1 MLELTAI
8 FLGGLAF
15 FFLGVDG
22 IRTSLRQM
30 ASRRFRQVMSR
41 MAGRGYLAGVWGLLF
56 GAITQSATAV
66 SFIVVG
72 MISSGLLTLQRALQV
87 VALANLGTVALVF
100 LAAIDISAAAYY
112 LIGVTGLLI
121 TFQVAHRLDVS
132 LRVLLNVGM
141 LLCCS
146 AYT

>member
-22 IRTSLRQM
+22 IRINLRQM
-30 ASRRFRQVMSR
+30 ASRRFRRVMSH
-41 MAGRGYLAGVWGLLF
+41 MAGRAYLAGVWGLLF
-56 GAITQSATAV
+56 GAVTQSATAV

-87 VALANLGTVALVF
+87 VAMANLA
-100 LAAIDISAAAYY
+100 
-112 LIGVTGLLI
+112 
-121 TFQVAHRLDVS
+121 
-132 LRVLLNVGM
+132 
-141 LLCCS
+141 
-146 AYT
+146 